1 MPGRFEI
8 VGRDPLVVIDGAHN
22 PGGCRPPRRRPS
34 SRTSIRPAR
43 RILVFGMLSGRD
55 PAEVLRA
62 FAAINPDIVLTV
74 TAPSPRGVPSTELAD
89 LAADMGLAAESCGS
103 VEAAI
108 ARAFAVA
115 AEEDAI
121 LISGS
126 LYVAGEARSTSSGPP
141 RPESVQGS
149 GG

>member
-1 MPGRFEI
+1 
-8 VGRDPLVVIDGAHN
+8 
-22 PGGCRPPRRRPS
+22 
-34 SRTSIRPAR
+34 
-43 RILVFGMLSGRD
+43 
-55 PAEVLRA
+55 
-62 FAAINPDIVLTV
+62 
-74 TAPSPRGVPSTELAD
+74 VPSTELAD

-126 LYVAGEARSTSSGPP
+126 LYVAGEARSHLLPPPTSES
-141 RPESVQGS
+141 RPG
-149 GG
+149 